1 MEKWADYGI
10 SAVKYNG
17 TGTHI
22 DQVKV
27 HKDKGNA
34 IGDAE
39 LWSREQVILALEN
52 SYTFIT
58 ILNYEHGIWDEGQK
72 VSIVNVDGNKYIR
85 TDQDQ
90 NPSDNL
96 DNLPKLSFL

>member
-17 TGTHI
+17 TGTQI

-52 SYTFIT
+52 NYTFIT
-58 ILNYEHGIWDEGQK
+58 ILNYKHGIWDEGQK